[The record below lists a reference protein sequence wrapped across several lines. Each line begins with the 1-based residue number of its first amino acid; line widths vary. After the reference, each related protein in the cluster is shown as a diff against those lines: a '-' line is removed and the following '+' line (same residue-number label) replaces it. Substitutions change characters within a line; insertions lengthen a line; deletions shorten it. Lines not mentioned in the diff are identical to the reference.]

1 MADKMRINF
10 ETVSNPT
17 SLELLLNQIYAEVTM
32 LRTLANEIK
41 TDMTAHVH
49 GGVTAG
55 AANTSAG
62 ATLSSATI
70 VQKAVAGK

>member
-32 LRTLANEIK
+32 LRTLVNEVK
-41 TDMTAHVH
+41 TDMSAHTH
-49 GGVTAG
+49 GGITAG
-55 AANTSAG
+55 AGTSSAG
-62 ATLSSATI
+62 ATLSSATV